1 MKKTMNMIFATVFF
15 AVALSACKEDDPS
28 ANIRLANIPEAV
40 VATSDFDVLEAAVKK
55 ANLVTDLGAT
65 GPLTLFAPTDAAFQ
79 TFFAVSTE
87 DSAVAAIEKTDPAV
101 LTNILKY
108 HVVAKKAKSS
118 ELTAGSVTTLNGKTF
133 TVDLSNGVKL
143 TGSGNAGKAAN
154 VTSADVEVSN
164 GLIHVIDRVLL
175 PN

>member
-1 MKKTMNMIFATVFF
+1 MKKTMSKIFVAACF
-15 AVALSACKEDDPS
+15 AISVSGCKEEDPS

-40 VATSDFDVLEAAVKK
+40 AATSDFDVLEAAMKR

-79 TFFAVSTE
+79 TFLAVTSE
-87 DSAVAAIEKTDPAV
+87 GAAITAIGKTDVTV
-101 LTNILKY
+101 LANILKY
-108 HVVAKKAKSS
+108 HVVAKKAKASD
-118 ELTAGSVTTLNGKTF
+118 LTAGPVTTLGGKAF
-133 TVDLSNGVKL
+133 TVDLANGVKL
-143 TGSGNAGKAAN
+143 TGTGNAGKSAN

-164 GLIHVIDRVLL
+164 GIIHVIDRVLL